1 MGVPRNEPPS
11 ESGAEVYAQP
21 QAQPQAPH
29 EGTPI
34 PAPTVA
40 ALMTVTDDG
49 PRLTDAAK
57 TALQRHLP
65 GVQFSVVGMIG
76 ENVRWGE
83 GMDAL
88 IAMDEDGTSVLVMG
102 TLGEE
107 ETLIQALNIAAGD
120 LRGGRRR
127 GKKTR
132 SGRKTRKGKTL
143 RRRRV
148 A

>member
-1 MGVPRNEPPS
+1 MGVPLNRPPS
-11 ESGAEVYAQP
+11 ASGAEVYA

-40 ALMTVTDDG
+40 ALMTVTDGDA
-49 PRLTDAAK
+49 RLTDAAK
-57 TALQRHLP
+57 TALRRHLP
-65 GVQFSVVGMIG
+65 GVQFSVDEMMG
-76 ENVRWGE
+76 EEVRWGQDK
-83 GMDAL
+83 GAL
-88 IAMDEDGTSVLVMG
+88 IAMDEEGDQVLVMG
-102 TLGEE
+102 TPDEE

>member
-11 ESGAEVYAQP
+11 ESGAEVYAQ
-21 QAQPQAPH
+21 AQLQAPH

-40 ALMTVTDDG
+40 ALMTVTDGDA
-49 PRLTDAAK
+49 RLTDAAK
-57 TALQRHLP
+57 TALRRHLP
-65 GVQFSVVGMIG
+65 GVQFSVDEMMG
-76 ENVRWGE
+76 EEVRWGQDK
-83 GMDAL
+83 GAL
-88 IAMDEDGTSVLVMG
+88 IAMDEEGDQVLVMG
-102 TLGEE
+102 TTDEE

-132 SGRKTRKGKTL
+132 TGRKTRKGKTL

>member
-1 MGVPRNEPPS
+1 MGVPLNRPPS
-11 ESGAEVYAQP
+11 ASGAEVYAQS
-21 QAQPQAPH
+21 QPQAPH

-40 ALMTVTDDG
+40 ALMAVTEDG
-49 PRLTDAAK
+49 ARLTDAAK
-57 TALQRHLP
+57 TALRRHLP
-65 GVQFSVVGMIG
+65 GVQFSVDEMMG
-76 ENVRWGE
+76 EEVRWGQDK
-83 GMDAL
+83 GAL
-88 IAMDEDGTSVLVMG
+88 IAMDEEGDQVLVMG
-102 TLGEE
+102 TPDEE

>member
-1 MGVPRNEPPS
+1 MGVPLNRPPS
-11 ESGAEVYAQP
+11 ASGAEVYA

-40 ALMTVTDDG
+40 ALMTVTEDG
-49 PRLTDAAK
+49 ARLTDAAK
-57 TALQRHLP
+57 TALRRHLP
-65 GVQFSVVGMIG
+65 GVQFSVDEMMG
-76 ENVRWGE
+76 EEVRWGQDK
-83 GMDAL
+83 GAL
-88 IAMDEDGTSVLVMG
+88 IAMDEEGDQVLVMG
-102 TLGEE
+102 TTDEE

>member
-1 MGVPRNEPPS
+1 MGVPLNRPPS
-11 ESGAEVYAQP
+11 ASGAEVYA

-40 ALMTVTDDG
+40 ALMTVTEDG
-49 PRLTDAAK
+49 ARLTDAAK
-57 TALQRHLP
+57 TALRRHLP
-65 GVQFSVVGMIG
+65 GVQFSVDEMMG
-76 ENVRWGE
+76 EEVRWGQDK
-83 GMDAL
+83 GAL
-88 IAMDEDGTSVLVMG
+88 IAMDEEGDQVLVMG
-102 TLGEE
+102 TPDEE